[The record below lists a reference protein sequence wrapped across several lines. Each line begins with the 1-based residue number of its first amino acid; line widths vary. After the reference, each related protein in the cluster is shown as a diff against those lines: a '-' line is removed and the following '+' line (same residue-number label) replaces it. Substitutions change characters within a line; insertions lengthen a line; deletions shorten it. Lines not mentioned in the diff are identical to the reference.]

1 MTNTIFPGARLF
13 QIKATHGVP
22 LDISLDLLFHRCQLR
37 VDWQGFVDEA
47 RRNHWWDFQ
56 TLEVIQ
62 NALAEVL
69 DHAEQQAIVLRLKR
83 YMLENPLR

>member
-1 MTNTIFPGARLF
+1 MSDIFPGARLF

-22 LDISLDLLFHRCQLR
+22 LDITLDLLFSRHLR
-37 VDWQGFVDEA
+37 VDGQGFVDEA

-56 TLEVIQ
+56 TLDVVQ

-69 DHAEQQAIVLRLKR
+69 DHTDQQAILLRLKR
-83 YMLENPLR
+83 YMLENRLL

>member
-1 MTNTIFPGARLF
+1 MSDIFPGARLF

-22 LDISLDLLFHRCQLR
+22 LDITLDLLFSRHLR

-56 TLEVIQ
+56 TLDVVQ

-69 DHAEQQAIVLRLKR
+69 DHTDQQAILLRLKR
-83 YMLENPLR
+83 YMLENRLQ